1 MNPVARRNDRTNS
14 RHHGKKLQEDALIA
28 IEEMYVRTPT
38 ETWSFVVKSA
48 KEEHCIP
55 VPDNTIRRWWLHFEE
70 YGEYPFETRKT
81 MKFLRK
87 LGKKFKRTK
96 VVTEDIVQCL
106 KLITE
111 EHPEFYIDEIQM
123 AVCVQKRVFISE
135 ATLTRVLK
143 EKLGYSLQVCYDS
156 ALQRSQSQR
165 ALYKASLKGLVRNAN
180 QLIFVDETHKDKAAS
195 RRRKAWGIRNSGGI
209 GIQRWFKNEARYT
222 MIASLDINGFVPST
236 IECVLR
242 DEISAEGA
250 AGTVN
255 AGYFEIWVEHFLCP
269 VLGNYA
275 NGEPR
280 SIVVLDNASTHM
292 HPRVSEMIRSTGAVI
307 IYTAP
312 YSPDLNPIE
321 LAFNI
326 YKSHLKRLE
335 TAFRMDWFGTH
346 INALNKITRDTCI
359 KEYRRCG
366 VPKGDEIFTMGE
378 LNELSILAIGASLV
392 VETNV

>member
-1 MNPVARRNDRTNS
+1 MSSVARRKSKTNS
-14 RHHGKKLQEDALIA
+14 RHHGKKMQEDALVA
-28 IEEMYVRTPT
+28 IEEVYMCHPT
-38 ETWSFVVKSA
+38 ETWSFVVSKA
-48 KEEHCIP
+48 KEEHRIP
-55 VPDNTIRRWWLHFEE
+55 VPDNTLRRWWLHFEE
-70 YGEYPFETRKT
+70 YGEYPFETKKT
-81 MKFLRK
+81 LKFLRK
-87 LGKKFKRTK
+87 LGKRFKRTK
-96 VVTEDIVQCL
+96 VVTDDIVQCL

-111 EHPEFYIDEIQM
+111 EHPEYYMDKIQM
-123 AVCVQKRVFISE
+123 AVCVQKKVFLST
-135 ATLTRVLK
+135 ATLMRALK
-143 EKLGYSLQVCYDS
+143 DKLGYSLQVCYDS

-165 ALYKASLKGLVRNAN
+165 ALYKASLKGLVRDPN

-195 RRRKAWGIRNSGGI
+195 RRRKAWGIRDSGGI
-209 GIQRWFKNEARYT
+209 GIRRWFKNEARYT
-222 MIASLDINGFVPST
+222 MIASLDIDGFVPST
-236 IECVLR
+236 IECVQR

-255 AGYFEIWVEHFLCP
+255 AGYFETWVEHFLCP

-275 NGEPR
+275 NAEPR

-292 HPRVSEMIRSTGAVI
+292 HPRVSELIRATGAVI

-346 INALNKITRDTCI
+346 MNALNKITRDTCI
-359 KEYRRCG
+359 KEFRRCG
-366 VPKGDEIFTMGE
+366 VPKSDEIFTMDE
-378 LNELSILAIGASLV
+378 LQELSILAIGASLV
-392 VETNV
+392 IQTNM

>member
-1 MNPVARRNDRTNS
+1 MEIEKQGQWRHTAHFVAYSATKQAIITQFYKITTSIEPIDTRYIKNIRNPPLDNPAAFDFSKMNPVARRNDRTNS

-111 EHPEFYIDEIQM
+111 EHPEFYMDEIQM

-222 MIASLDINGFVPST
+222 MIASALSHQQLNVYYVMRFQQKGLQELLMLDT
-236 IECVLR
+236 LR
-242 DEISAEGA
+242 FG
-250 AGTVN
+250 
-255 AGYFEIWVEHFLCP
+255 
-269 VLGNYA
+269 
-275 NGEPR
+275 
-280 SIVVLDNASTHM
+280 
-292 HPRVSEMIRSTGAVI
+292 
-307 IYTAP
+307 
-312 YSPDLNPIE
+312 LN
-321 LAFNI
+321 
-326 YKSHLKRLE
+326 
-335 TAFRMDWFGTH
+335 
-346 INALNKITRDTCI
+346 
-359 KEYRRCG
+359 
-366 VPKGDEIFTMGE
+366 IFY
-378 LNELSILAIGASLV
+378 V
-392 VETNV
+392 QF